1 LTRSTNA
8 TVVWLS
14 APGQIELRS
23 EPLGTL
29 GSQQVECET
38 LVTVIS
44 PGTELAAYRGLPALR
59 PGTGYPRLQ
68 GYCNVARVV
77 AVGEAVTGLAPGD
90 RILSF
95 TSHRDRFLIDQDDV
109 LLVLPNGA
117 DAGKIAVSY
126 LFHLGYNAVLRADV
140 RAGSRVLVIGLG
152 ALGLTSVAMAAL
164 AGASVEA
171 VSAHAAAAARALGAS
186 RTLTRDDDV
195 ITPADV
201 VILTTNSWDD
211 WQLALRSAAPHAT
224 IAVLGF
230 PGRGEPL
237 PTVNPLDSQH
247 FYVKQLR
254 VEAVGLS
261 PERPDSRG
269 FLRFNERDN
278 LAFIASRISAGVLDP
293 TPIIS
298 GSYSGRDIQRAY
310 DDLVSRRESPVTY
323 LLDWQP

>member
-1 LTRSTNA
+1 
-8 TVVWLS
+8 VVWLS
-14 APGQIELRS
+14 GPGKIELRNG
-23 EPLGTL
+23 PLGTL

-38 LVTVIS
+38 LVTAIS

-126 LFHLGYNAVLRADV
+126 LFHLGYNAVLRAHV

-186 RTLTRDDDV
+186 RTLTRDDD
-195 ITPADV
+195 ITTPADV
-201 VILTTNSWDD
+201 VILTTNGWDD
-211 WQLALRSAAPHAT
+211 WQLALRSAAPQAT

-298 GSYSGRDIQRAY
+298 GSYPGRDIQRAY